1 MQRAIAFLEETLKC
15 TGIPTIRSIVYS
27 MLAKLN
33 EETEDLQKRL
43 EFLQTGFD
51 EALSRLQQACI
62 FESVQ
67 RN

>member
-15 TGIPTIRSIVYS
+15 AGIPTIRSIVYS

-51 EALSRLQQACI
+51 EALSRLQ
-62 FESVQ
+62 
-67 RN
+67 